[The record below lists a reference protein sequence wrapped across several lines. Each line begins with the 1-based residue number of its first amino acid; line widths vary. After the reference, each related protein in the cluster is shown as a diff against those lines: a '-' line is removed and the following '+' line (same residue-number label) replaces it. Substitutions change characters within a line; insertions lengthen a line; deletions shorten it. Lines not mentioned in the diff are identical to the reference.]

1 MTEEKFIDIT
11 VDTEAADADDF
22 EVHPKAI
29 LVDISGRDI
38 TRFNNV
44 DKALGLTR
52 PDEELTYERICAK
65 VIPIDEARDRKV
77 MESGFMDAFADIL
90 ARAEEAQKRSL
101 AIEEGDGDDEK
112 K

>member
-22 EVHPKAI
+22 EVHPKAV
-29 LVDISGRDI
+29 LVDSSVRDI

-52 PDEELTYERICAK
+52 SDELTYESICAK

-90 ARAEEAQKRSL
+90 ARSEEAQKSSL